1 MLFNYKKTSGTMDQT
16 SKRRGRPLPDAA
28 SVKPIAFYFQEALSV
43 ETQYR
48 PNLLVIQDDLKPW
61 EVNLKSRDGA
71 IHVLRFLRIWFDLPH
86 SVFFSAVT
94 YLDLFLARM
103 KVSALFCIFHFQFE
117 CVYVWKLFSFEFFSL
132 CKNTIFLIFLHY

>member
-1 MLFNYKKTSGTMDQT
+1 MDQA

-28 SVKPIAFYFQEALSV
+28 SVKPIAFDFHEALAV

-71 IHVLRFLRIWFDLPH
+71 IHVLRFLRMWFDLPH

-103 KVSALFCIFHFQFE
+103 KVSLNHFTH
-117 CVYVWKLFSFEFFSL
+117 VSR
-132 CKNTIFLIFLHY
+132 